1 MAASQDRRRCRCVFL
16 DGIVMKRSRAGEGR
30 TVSLLVA
37 IGVTR
42 EGYRALWKAPGR
54 TNPAGHPFCGT

>member
-37 IGVTR
+37 MSNRSGAAILGQV
-42 EGYRALWKAPGR
+42 PGM
-54 TNPAGHPFCGT
+54 GLQQH